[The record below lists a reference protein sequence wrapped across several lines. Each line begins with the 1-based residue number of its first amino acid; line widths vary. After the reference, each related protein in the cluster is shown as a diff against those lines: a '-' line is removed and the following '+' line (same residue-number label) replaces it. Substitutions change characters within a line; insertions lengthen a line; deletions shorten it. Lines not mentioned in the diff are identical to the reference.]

1 MRLLLL
7 LGTLLILTGCAK
19 KGDQEN
25 MSSMSAS
32 DMKSMNMMSGD
43 MMKNMAVMN
52 DSMVTHLGEGD
63 SLYDERFIDMMIPH
77 HEGAI
82 QMAQDALR
90 KSQHP
95 EIQHMAA
102 AVIASQQREIDAMK
116 RWRHEWYG
124 R

>member
-1 MRLLLL
+1 MRLLVLL
-7 LGTLLILTGCAK
+7 SSILILTGCSRK
-19 KGDQEN
+19 SDPEN

-43 MMKNMAVMN
+43 MMKNMAAMN

-82 QMAQDALR
+82 HMAQDALH

-95 EIQHMAA
+95 EIQHLAA
-102 AVIASQQREIDAMK
+102 AIIDSQQREIDTMK